1 MIATTLVG
9 DPATLQH
16 HHVLSAQCPS
26 CGLDELIP
34 IHLQKRAD
42 GHWARVDQKGLW
54 RGTRGDAS
62 QADVQVDT
70 CPVCFGAWFDP
81 GELDTLSGDV
91 RTVEGL
97 LDNAPRPTARKC
109 PHGHGSMEEHRL
121 PGRVATPI
129 DRCSTCGGI
138 WLDGHERRKLAKA
151 TTREGQGS
159 RAERMLRRGAIWIA
173 QAITHVPVE
182 VDNPARGTPWVVFSL
197 LSVLLVSFVAQQMGY
212 VDAYDLGIVPGR
224 LRQQHDAYTIAA
236 HIFLHGSW
244 PHLLGNA
251 YFLYTFGD
259 NVEHVFGHIRF
270 AVFFVLAGALAGII
284 HFLLTHKTA
293 TPIVGASG
301 AISGVLA
308 AYLWAFPH
316 QRLFQ
321 VILWIQLK
329 IPVWIYLVAWV
340 GFHIV
345 MGLFGTGAGAEGV
358 AWFAHLGGFAVGF
371 VCTPWMLRLRR
382 REVAGRVAV
391 PAAAR

>member
-1 MIATTLVG
+1 
-9 DPATLQH
+9 
-16 HHVLSAQCPS
+16 
-26 CGLDELIP
+26 
-34 IHLQKRAD
+34 
-42 GHWARVDQKGLW
+42 
-54 RGTRGDAS
+54 
-62 QADVQVDT
+62 
-70 CPVCFGAWFDP
+70 
-81 GELDTLSGDV
+81 
-91 RTVEGL
+91 
-97 LDNAPRPTARKC
+97 
-109 PHGHGSMEEHRL
+109 
-121 PGRVATPI
+121 
-129 DRCSTCGGI
+129 
-138 WLDGHERRKLAKA
+138 
-151 TTREGQGS
+151 
-159 RAERMLRRGAIWIA
+159 MLRRGAIWIA